1 MVRGFFNLLPRH
13 YQMNDVDLVFQSY
26 GRSCNQP
33 AFYQTFY
40 DIFMGKSADIRAK
53 FVNTEMS
60 AQHGLL
66 RGGIM
71 WLIMHA
77 RGMSD
82 SKIRAL
88 GKSHSRGQLDIH
100 PSHYALW
107 LDALMETLYKH
118 DPEFN
123 LQLELAWRRTLEPS
137 IDKIISMYNQH

>member
-1 MVRGFFNLLPRH
+1 
-13 YQMNDVDLVFQSY
+13 MNDIDLVVQCY

-33 AFYQTFY
+33 PLYLSCY
-40 DIFMGKSADIRAK
+40 DIFMGQSADIGAQL
-53 FVNTEMS
+53 FNTRMS

-82 SKIRAL
+82 SNIRAL
-88 GKSHSRGQLDIH
+88 GKSHSRDQLYFH

-118 DPEFN
+118 VPEFN

-137 IDKIISMYNQH
+137 IDKIISMYDQH

>member
-1 MVRGFFNLLPRH
+1 MSNE
-13 YQMNDVDLVFQSY
+13 DLVFQSY
-26 GRSCNQP
+26 GRSCNSP

-40 DIFMGKSADIRAK
+40 DIFMSKSEDIRSM

-82 SKIRAL
+82 TKIRAL
-88 GKSHSRGQLDIH
+88 GKSHSRGQLNIN
-100 PSHYALW
+100 PSHYTLW
-107 LDALMETLYKH
+107 LDALMESLQKH
-118 DPEFN
+118 DPEFDF
-123 LQLELAWRRTLEPS
+123 QLEQAWRITLQPS
-137 IDKIISMYNQH
+137 INVIISMYEDPNKLG

>member
-1 MVRGFFNLLPRH
+1 MSNE
-13 YQMNDVDLVFQSY
+13 DLVFQSY
-26 GRSCNQP
+26 GRSCNSP

-40 DIFMGKSADIRAK
+40 DIFMSKSEDIRAM
-53 FVNTEMS
+53 FVNTSMP

-82 SKIRAL
+82 TKIRAL
-88 GKSHSRGQLDIH
+88 GKSHSRGQLNIH

-107 LDALMETLYKH
+107 LDALIESLEKH

-123 LQLELAWRRTLEPS
+123 YSLAQAWRITLQPS
-137 IDKIISMYNQH
+137 INLISSMYEDPNKIG